1 MSKNWDLV
9 TVLQLDSSKMSASM
23 KSMIWQIQQYA
34 NSQTEA
40 NDKALQSFR
49 DVSEMGV
56 GEMRK
61 ELMQLNK
68 ISFLNKTP
76 EEVSAIKNRIGL
88 LRDEMGD
95 LKEEMLIM
103 GGETSSAVVQGLEI
117 VAAGVEG
124 VVGTLSVMGVEAEVI
139 KNLESKMTSLIAI
152 TQALGVVEDYVSSG
166 KARAIVLKV
175 QDTAVTL
182 GNAAAAKAA
191 TIAQL
196 ALNNAMK
203 ASIYGAVAVAVGAL
217 VVGIAKLI
225 KESEKA
231 AEATKRQAEETKR
244 LITVADEMR
253 KINDSAAISAQKSY
267 NLQVR
272 EAQRLI
278 EVMTDH
284 KRALS
289 ERKAAEAELISKS
302 PAYLSTLTLANAET
316 DKGKLIIAEY
326 IKALKSKAEAE
337 ALEGKLTELYTAKFK
352 QEQELKNAL
361 IGKEVK
367 LIQLRSLEA
376 QKEQLDAV
384 GMGGAAVNLIK
395 EKNEEI
401 AKEDA
406 RIQGL
411 TKTNDQYN
419 RSIEDTSKKLTDLYS
434 GLTYE
439 GKSSGSGSGA
449 AAADKIKQIDPSSLI
464 NFNRPLIAPTPEHW
478 KEIEDSMNEG
488 IESLQ
493 IEPIDLKLKPIPAD
507 SFNGIIDQVEGL
519 SGSLSGFFEKESGAY
534 KAFALT
540 QALISTYLAAV
551 QVMANQA
558 KLGPVAM
565 GIAFAGTIATGLGAV
580 ANIMSFAEGGIVPG
594 ASYYGDKIPARVNS
608 GEMVLTRSQ
617 QAKLFDIANGGL
629 SGGSNAEVTFR
640 IEGTTLVGVLNKHA
654 KITNSYR

>member
-9 TVLQLDSSKMSASM
+9 TTLQLDSSKMSASM

-34 NSQTEA
+34 NIQTEA

-103 GGETSSAVVQGLEI
+103 GGETSTAVVQGFEL

-124 VVGTLSVMGVEAEVI
+124 VVGTLSVLGVEAQVI
-139 KNLESKMTSLIAI
+139 KHLESKITSLIAI

-166 KARAIVLKV
+166 KAKAIILKI

-191 TIAQL
+191 TIAQI

-217 VVGIAKLI
+217 VVGIVKLV

-231 AEATKRQAEETKR
+231 AEATKRQAEENKR

-253 KINDSAAISAQKSY
+253 KINDSSAISAQKSF
-267 NLQVR
+267 NIQVR
-272 EAQRLI
+272 EAQKLVA
-278 EVMTDH
+278 VMTDH
-284 KRALS
+284 KRSLE
-289 ERKAAEAELISKS
+289 ERKSAEAELISKS
-302 PAYLSTLTLANAET
+302 PAYLSTLSLANAET
-316 DKGKLIIAEY
+316 DKGKQIISEY

-337 ALEGKLTELYTAKFK
+337 ALEGKLTELFTAKFK

-367 LIQLRSLEA
+367 LIQLRRLEA

-395 EKNEEI
+395 EKNQEIEKEE
-401 AKEDA
+401 A

-419 RSIEDTSKKLTDLYS
+419 QSIDETSKKMTDLYS
-434 GLTYE
+434 GLAYDS
-439 GKSSGSGSGA
+439 KAGA
-449 AAADKIKQIDPSSLI
+449 RAPGATNKISNVDPSSMI
-464 NFNRPLIAPTPEHW
+464 DFNRSMIKPTPEHW
-478 KEIEDSMNEG
+478 KEIEDSMNES
-488 IESLQ
+488 IEGLEIDP
-493 IEPIDLKLKPIPAD
+493 IELKLKPIPAD
-507 SFNGIIDQVEGL
+507 SFDGVMKQVEGL
-519 SGSLSGFFEKESGAY
+519 SGSLGGFFDKESAAY
-534 KAFALT
+534 KAFAIS
-540 QALISTYLAAV
+540 QAIISTYLAAV

-558 KLGPVAM
+558 KLGPIAM

-580 ANIMSFAEGGIVPG
+580 AKIMSFAEGGIVPG
-594 ASYYGDKIPARVNS
+594 VSYYGDKIPARVNS

-617 QAKLFDIANGGL
+617 QAKLFDIANGGTVGVG
-629 SGGSNAEVTFR
+629 SGDVTFR

-654 KITNSYR
+654 KRTNSYR